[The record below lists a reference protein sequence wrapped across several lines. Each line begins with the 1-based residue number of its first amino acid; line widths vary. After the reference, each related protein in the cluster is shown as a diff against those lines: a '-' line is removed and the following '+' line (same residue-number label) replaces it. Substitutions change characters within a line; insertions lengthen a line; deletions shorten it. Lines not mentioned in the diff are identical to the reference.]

1 MVSYAEERQ
10 GLGIVSYGIFN
21 PDNILLVY
29 GDDREEIIAIAGS
42 LKVGVM
48 DGKMLADELE
58 RSKAYYAL
66 RGR

>member
-1 MVSYAEERQ
+1 MVSYAEEQQELRT
-10 GLGIVSYGIFN
+10 VSYGIFN
-21 PDNILLVY
+21 SDNILIVY
-29 GDDREEIIAIAGS
+29 GDDREEIIAVAGTF
-42 LKVGVM
+42 KVGVM